1 MFLHIGES
9 RIVFWD
15 DIVGI
20 FNMGIDDN
28 EDNRQF
34 IDFNVAEDEYKK
46 KDDSDNKSFVVTT
59 GDGIYFSPISSG
71 TLAKREQK
79 KVK

>member
-28 EDNRQF
+28 EDNQQF
-34 IDFNVAEDEYKK
+34 IDFNVAEDEHKK

-59 GDGIYFSPISSG
+59 DGGIYFSPISSG

-79 KVK
+79 QG